1 MTSPSTAAT
10 ATPAASA
17 RGLAVPVGAWVAVL
31 AVLYV
36 LAWGGGMAW
45 SHRSPSLDN
54 AEQLVWAYAME
65 AGYWKHPP
73 LPSWILHG
81 LLQVFGPSV
90 ALPFFATQACVVIA
104 LALTWRLGCEFMSPA
119 WSLVAAGLT
128 SLVSYHG
135 YGADAYNHNSVLLPF
150 QAAATLFFYLA
161 LRRERWSLWLLAGL
175 FAGLSM
181 LVKYVAVF
189 PLAALLLYMAFD
201 RAVQTRRHFIGLGL
215 AAAVGL
221 AVCLPHLAWLWAND
235 FLPLHYM
242 HSVTAPTG
250 GFGASAVSLAEFLGG
265 QLLRILALL
274 AVLAW
279 ALRRRGAATAPGM
292 PAKDR
297 LFLWCA
303 GALPLA
309 LISGYGFATET
320 ELLARWGS
328 NVFLLA
334 GWLALD
340 AVRRRPLP
348 GKVAM
353 LRGVLVAQLVTWVAV
368 IVIGPMAG
376 ERLHLRGRTE
386 FPGELLAALA
396 RHTWREHTATPLRI
410 VVSDIWLAGNVAAH
424 GRAPIAVLIDGE
436 PTRAPWVHEA
446 DIARCGALVLQRAGD
461 KGETGAVTRW
471 LAQAA
476 LHGEWSLPWTGKGH
490 ASDDVRV
497 HWGIVPPGDG
507 RGCTL

>member
-1 MTSPSTAAT
+1 MTFPAAAT
-10 ATPAASA
+10 VTAPA
-17 RGLAVPVGAWVAVL
+17 RRLAVPAGAWIAAL
-31 AVLYV
+31 AVLYT
-36 LAWGGGMAW
+36 LAWGCGMAW
-45 SHRSPSLDN
+45 SHRSPTLDN

-81 LLQVFGPSV
+81 LLALFGPSV
-90 ALPFFATQACVVIA
+90 ALPFIATQACVAIA
-104 LALTWRLGCEFMSPA
+104 LALTWRLGCEFMSPGR
-119 WSLVAAGLT
+119 SLLAVALT

-150 QAAATLFFYLA
+150 QAAATLSFYLA
-161 LRRERWSLWLLAGL
+161 LRRNRWSLWVLAGL
-175 FAGLSM
+175 FAGLSL

-189 PLAALLLYMAFD
+189 PLAALLLYVAFD
-201 RAVQTRRHFIGLGL
+201 RAVQTRRHFTGL
-215 AAAVGL
+215 ALAAGVAF
-221 AVCLPHLAWLWAND
+221 AVCLPHLWWLWAND

-250 GFGASAVSLAEFLGG
+250 GFGEAAISVLAFLGG
-265 QLLRILALL
+265 QLLRILPLL
-274 AVLAW
+274 AVLGW
-279 ALRRRGAATAPGM
+279 ALWRRGVASAEAM
-292 PAKDR
+292 PANDR

-309 LISGYGFATET
+309 LISLYGFATQT

-348 GKVAM
+348 AVRTVLG
-353 LRGVLVAQLVTWVAV
+353 GVLLAQVVTWTAV
-368 IVIGPMAG
+368 IVIAPIAG
-376 ERLHLRGRTE
+376 DRLHLRGRTE
-386 FPGELLAALA
+386 FPGELLAGLA
-396 RHTWREHTATPLRI
+396 RHTWREHNASPLRI

-424 GRAPIAVLIDGE
+424 ARAPIAVLIDGE

-446 DIARCGALVLQRAGD
+446 DIASCGALVLQRVGD
-461 KGETGAVTRW
+461 QGEAGAVTRW

-476 LHGEWSLPWTGKGH
+476 LHGEWSLPWTGSGH
-490 ASDDVRV
+490 ARDDVRV
-497 HWGIVPPGDG
+497 HWGIVPPSDA